1 MNNKEMIEYKGGDFI
16 SKIKFFFKRLFRKQE
31 KYNNISEEQL
41 INNSV
46 EVKERQND
54 FINNIKVEI
63 KANDKVSKARK
74 LLKDLDGNE
83 DALNMLSIEKLEKL
97 DKYYDRIIEK
107 NNEKIK
113 KLKATF

>member
-1 MNNKEMIEYKGGDFI
+1 MIKTDSI
-16 SKIKFFFKRLFRKQE
+16 FFFKRLFRKQE

-97 DKYYDRIIEK
+97 DKYYDRIIEI